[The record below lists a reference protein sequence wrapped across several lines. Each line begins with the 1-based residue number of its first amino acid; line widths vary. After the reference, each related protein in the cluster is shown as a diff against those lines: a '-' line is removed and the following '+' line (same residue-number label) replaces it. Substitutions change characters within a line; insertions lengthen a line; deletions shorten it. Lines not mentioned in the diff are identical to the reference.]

1 MKKLIVATIVAFITV
16 SAFAA
21 EKTLIAKSLNTLLRN
36 IEASKNVAKFENM
49 KYELEGYVVRVDS
62 RMEGNQKV
70 YLMEMADGFISNA
83 RGGYIANQ
91 TYNSRMLCV
100 TTDRETAAAFV
111 SGTKVSYTAFTA
123 NIEEIK
129 VLEYGYVRTYQTLIA
144 NCQL

>member
-1 MKKLIVATIVAFITV
+1 MKKLIVATIVASITL

-21 EKTLIAKSLNTLLRN
+21 DKTLIAPSLNTLLRD
-36 IEASKNVAKFENM
+36 IGASKNVAKFENT

-62 RMEGNQKV
+62 KTENGQKM
-70 YLMEMADGFISNA
+70 YLIQMADSFISNA

-111 SGTKVSYTAFTA
+111 PNTKVSYTAFGGD
-123 NIEEIK
+123 IQEIQ
-129 VLEYGYVRTYQTLIA
+129 VLEYGFVRKYQTLIS